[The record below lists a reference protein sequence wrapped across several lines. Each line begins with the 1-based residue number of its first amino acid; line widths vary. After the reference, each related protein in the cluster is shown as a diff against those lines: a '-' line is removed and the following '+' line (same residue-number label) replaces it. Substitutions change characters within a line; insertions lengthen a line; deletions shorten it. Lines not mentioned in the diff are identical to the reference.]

1 MSWQTILAI
10 GSGGFIGAV
19 LRAYLNGLISHR
31 LPHDLPYGTL
41 GVNLIGSFLM
51 GVLVAYFMYTTFF
64 SLHTKSFLTTGILGA
79 LTTYSTFAIES
90 VLLLKGGHFVLAFA
104 NIAFNAFGSVIMAGS
119 GFYLVK
125 EFFLPSIHH

>member
-1 MSWQTILAI
+1 MMSWQTILAI

-31 LPHDLPYGTL
+31 LPHELPYGTL

-51 GVLVAYFMYTTFF
+51 GVLIAYFMYTNYF
-64 SLHTKSFLTTGILGA
+64 SLTTKSFLSTGLLGA

-90 VLLLKGGHFVLAFA
+90 FFLLEGGYIMLALT
-104 NIAFNAFGSVIMAGS
+104 NITLNAFGTIFMAGG
-119 GFYLVK
+119 GFYIMK
-125 EFFLPSIHH
+125 HFLK

>member
-1 MSWQTILAI
+1 MMSWQTLLAI

-41 GVNLIGSFLM
+41 GVNLIGSFVM
-51 GVLVAYFMYTTFF
+51 GVLIAYFMYTTLF
-64 SLHTKSFLTTGILGA
+64 SMHAKSFLSTGILGA

-90 VLLLKGGHFVLAFA
+90 FLLLEGGHILLAMA
-104 NIAFNAFGSVIMAGS
+104 NISLNAIGTVIMAGG
-119 GFYLVK
+119 GFYLAK
-125 EFFLPSIHH
+125 FFLLK

>member
-31 LPHDLPYGTL
+31 LPHELPYGTL

-51 GVLVAYFMYTTFF
+51 GILIAYFMYTNVF
-64 SLHTKSFLTTGILGA
+64 SLHTKSFLSTGILGA

-90 VLLLKGGHFVLAFA
+90 FLLLESGHILLALA
-104 NIAFNAFGSVIMAGS
+104 NVSLNAFGTIFMAGG

-125 EFFLPSIHH
+125 YLLFR